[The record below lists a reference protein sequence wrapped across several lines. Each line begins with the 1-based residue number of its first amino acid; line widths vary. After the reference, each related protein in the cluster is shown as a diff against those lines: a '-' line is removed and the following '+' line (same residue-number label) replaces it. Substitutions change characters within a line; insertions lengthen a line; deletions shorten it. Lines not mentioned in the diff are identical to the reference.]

1 MKYVFNEERNRLE
14 DRSWNPFLIK
24 AVYRD
29 TQTGEERALMLHT
42 ISSNPKQQTT
52 VAEKYMETNEVLDHI
67 EGISRSVY
75 EKWLVGES
83 ELEVDG
89 VKLPAKFITDFLIA
103 EDFPQ
108 AKKNGIYGDLT
119 KYKMCIKEGDSN
131 LIQKMLESYE
141 MIKPEHDFVRIAP
154 DLENE
159 R

>member
-1 MKYVFNEERNRLE
+1 M
-14 DRSWNPFLIK
+14 
-24 AVYRD
+24 
-29 TQTGEERALMLHT
+29 
-42 ISSNPKQQTT
+42 
-52 VAEKYMETNEVLDHI
+52 
-67 EGISRSVY
+67 
-75 EKWLVGES
+75 
-83 ELEVDG
+83 
-89 VKLPAKFITDFLIA
+89 KLPAKFITDFLIA

-119 KYKMCIKEGDSN
+119 KYKMRIKEGDSN

>member
-14 DRSWNPFLIK
+14 DRSWNPFFIK

-75 EKWLVGES
+75 GES

-119 KYKMCIKEGDSN
+119 KYKMRIKEGDSN

-141 MIKPEHDFVRIAP
+141 MIKPEHDVVRIAP

>member
-1 MKYVFNEERNRLE
+1 
-14 DRSWNPFLIK
+14 
-24 AVYRD
+24 
-29 TQTGEERALMLHT
+29 
-42 ISSNPKQQTT
+42 
-52 VAEKYMETNEVLDHI
+52 METNEVLDHI

-119 KYKMCIKEGDSN
+119 KYKMRIKEGDSN